1 MRQSAQASTTYQSM
15 QVPFV
20 DLAADHA
27 PLRASLTR
35 ALDQAL
41 TSNDW
46 ILGEALERFEQQ
58 FAEYCGVRHAVG
70 TDSGLSAL
78 ELTLRAFGIG
88 PGDEVITAANTF
100 IATVIAIE
108 AAGATPVL
116 VDAGQDT
123 YNLDPSLVEAA
134 ITPRAKAI
142 MPVHLYGRPAEM
154 EAIMDIA
161 RRHGLRVVEDA
172 CQAHGATVNGRR
184 VGSFGDAAAFSFYP
198 AKNLGALGDGGIVV
212 TDDAELAEQLQM
224 LRNYGQSEKYRH
236 DVKGFN
242 RRLDTLQAA
251 FLSEKLG
258 SLDTAN
264 EARANRARDYR
275 ELLAD
280 THVVLPPEDGN
291 GVVSVWH
298 LYVVRTP
305 ARDDLQ
311 TFLQAREIGTG
322 IHYPIPIHFQ
332 EPFRALGSAGSFP
345 VTETFAEQL
354 LSLPMYAHLTTEG
367 VARVADAIREFEA
380 QHLVGAGAG
389 KAAVGG

>member
-116 VDAGQDT
+116 VDAGPDT

-298 LYVVRTP
+298 LYVVRTA